1 MLVLSRRVGE
11 RIQIGPDIVVTVA
24 RLTGNSV
31 RIAVEAPKSVK
42 IVRSELA
49 AGDAAHAAK
58 FAPVSKPQH

>member
-31 RIAVEAPKSVK
+31 RIAVEAPNSVK

-49 AGDAAHAAK
+49 AGDPAHAAK
-58 FAPVSKPQH
+58 FSPVSKPPH